1 MKVLFLPEVRT
12 YFRELSEIL
21 FQKDYFGFEE
31 YAINY
36 MRELIFDIESHLFHE
51 N

>member
-36 MRELIFDIESHLFHE
+36 VRELIMVCVFHKTHQR
-51 N
+51 